1 MPTYEASEEFLR
13 DYKRLTKQERAA
25 FRRAVDKFK
34 EDLKGGSFRRSLRV
48 KRMVAAP
55 GIFEMTWEGSD
66 GRATFHYGREVVPGE
81 PHIIWRRIGGQD
93 IFGKP

>member
-1 MPTYEASEEFLR
+1 MPTYEVSEEFLR

-34 EDLKGGSFRRSLRV
+34 EDPQGGSFRGSLRV

-66 GRATFHYGREVVPGE
+66 GRATFQYGPEVVSGE
-81 PHIIWRRIGGQD
+81 PHVIWRMIGGHD
-93 IFGKP
+93 IFRNP

>member
-1 MPTYEASEEFLR
+1 MPTYEASGEFLR

-34 EDLKGGSFRRSLRV
+34 EDLQGASFRRSLRI

-66 GRATFHYGREVVPGE
+66 GWATFQFGPEVVPGE
-81 PHIIWRRIGGQD
+81 PHIIWRRIGGHD